1 MGLSKQQ
8 RAFIE
13 HYLQC
18 FNATEAARLAKYSE
32 RTARQQGSRLLSNV
46 DILAAIETRL
56 SELKMQSDEVLV
68 RLAAQAR
75 GSMADFVRVN
85 DRGEV
90 SINLKAAQAKNSLHL
105 VKKVRKTVKRGKIE
119 ETTVEIELY
128 DAQAALGH
136 LARIHGLYQ
145 DKLQVDWRVELQEAG
160 LDPDAVESELVAQFE
175 RHIRDGAERLARGGA
190 EEGTGTGTSTAT
202 D

>member
-1 MGLSKQQ
+1 MGLRKKQL
-8 RAFIE
+8 AFIE

-18 FNATEAARLAKYSE
+18 YNATEAARRAGYSE
-32 RTARQQGSRLLSNV
+32 RSAYSIGHENLSKPE
-46 DILAAIETRL
+46 IRAAIDDRL
-56 SELKMQSDEVLV
+56 SLLQMQSDEVLV
-68 RLAAQAR
+68 RLSAQAR

-90 SINLKAAQAKNSLHL
+90 SINLKAAQAKNNLHL

-128 DAQAALGH
+128 DAQAALAH

-160 LDPDAVESELVAQFE
+160 LDPDAVESEIVSEFE
-175 RHIRDGAERLARGGA
+175 KHLRAGAERFAGGGA
-190 EEGTGTGTSTAT
+190 GESESAGAG
-202 D
+202 